1 MAQYAPL
8 RQDLWCFLK
17 TRPCVAMVRRKRET
31 LESGSEGTL
40 NGGDDAERRGGALKV
55 AVIGA
60 GIVGSSVAY
69 RLSEGGAE
77 VLLIDG
83 AEPGS
88 GTTSTSFAW
97 INANNKLPR
106 DYFELNVA
114 GMGEHERLRDE
125 IGGDWLYSTGNL
137 IWAVDE
143 EQENLEKRVERL
155 RSWSYAAEML
165 PASTVSKELEPD
177 ATFPDPDLQIAHFPE
192 ESWTDAQA
200 LTKTLVEAAGRN
212 GAHNHCENT
221 VRGIEVEGEGVT
233 VRLEDGDAIYADV
246 VVNATGAK
254 AASVAEMVGRELP
267 LDVFPGLLVRV
278 AVPGEPL
285 RHLLHTPHINLRPD
299 GPGYVL
305 LHHGS
310 IDEELTDDFAGAE
323 DPLCAELLQRAQRV
337 LPALQEAEIVEARF
351 GMRPV
356 PADGHSCVGG
366 VSRLPGYYEAVTHSG
381 VTLGPLVG
389 RLLAREIL
397 KGEVDPLIAPFRPDR
412 FSQT

>member
-1 MAQYAPL
+1 
-8 RQDLWCFLK
+8 
-17 TRPCVAMVRRKRET
+17 
-31 LESGSEGTL
+31 
-40 NGGDDAERRGGALKV
+40 LKV

-69 RLSEGGAE
+69 RLSEDGAE
-77 VLLIDG
+77 VVLIDG

-106 DYFELNVA
+106 DYFELNVG
-114 GMGEHERLRDE
+114 GMGEHERLRHE

-137 IWAVDE
+137 IWASDE

-165 PASTVSKELEPD
+165 PASTVSKELEPE

-192 ESWTDAQA
+192 ESWTDAPA
-200 LTKTLVEAAGRN
+200 LTRSLVEAAGRN
-212 GAHNHCENT
+212 GAHKHFGNA

-233 VRLEDGDAIYADV
+233 LHLEDGDAIYADV

-285 RHLLHTPHINLRPD
+285 RHLMHTPRINVRPD
-299 GPGYVL
+299 GSGYVL
-305 LHHGS
+305 LHHDS
-310 IDEELTDDFAGAE
+310 VDERLTDDFAGTE
-323 DPLCAELLQRAQRV
+323 DPLCTELLERARHV
-337 LPALQEAEIVEARF
+337 LPALEEAEVVEARY

-356 PADGHSCVGG
+356 PADGHSCVGKLSG
-366 VSRLPGYYEAVTHSG
+366 IPGYYEAVTHSG
-381 VTLGPLVG
+381 VTLGPLIG

-397 KGEVDPLIAPFRPDR
+397 TGALDPLIAPFRTDR
-412 FSQT
+412 FPSTRA

>member
-1 MAQYAPL
+1 MEEIML
-8 RQDLWCFLK
+8 SR
-17 TRPCVAMVRRKRET
+17 
-31 LESGSEGTL
+31 
-40 NGGDDAERRGGALKV
+40 GALKV

-69 RLSEGGAE
+69 RLSEDGAE
-77 VLLIDG
+77 VVLIDG
-83 AEPGS
+83 VEPGS

-125 IGGDWLYSTGNL
+125 IGGDWLYSSGNL
-137 IWAVDE
+137 IWAADE

-165 PASTVSKELEPD
+165 PASTVSRELEPE
-177 ATFPDPDLQIAHFPE
+177 ATFPDPNLKIAHFAE
-192 ESWTDAQA
+192 ESWTDAPA
-200 LTKTLVEAAGRN
+200 LTRTLVEAAARN
-212 GAHNHCENT
+212 GADKFFGNA
-221 VRGIEVEGEGVT
+221 VRGIEVEGEGVMLQLESGDT
-233 VRLEDGDAIYADV
+233 VHADV

-285 RHLLHTPHINLRPD
+285 RHLMHTPHINVRPD

-305 LHHGS
+305 LHHDS
-310 IDEELTDDFAGAE
+310 VDERLTDDFAGTE
-323 DPLCAELLQRAQRV
+323 DPLCAELLERARLV
-337 LPALQEAEIVEARF
+337 LPALEAAEVVEARF

-356 PADGHSCVGG
+356 PADGHSCVGAL
-366 VSRLPGYYEAVTHSG
+366 SAIPGYYEAVTHSG
-381 VTLGPLVG
+381 VTLGPLIG

-397 KGEVDPLIAPFRPDR
+397 IGEVDPLIAPFRADR
-412 FSQT
+412 LPSTQA

>member
-1 MAQYAPL
+1 
-8 RQDLWCFLK
+8 
-17 TRPCVAMVRRKRET
+17 VT
-31 LESGSEGTL
+31 LESGSEGIL
-40 NGGDDAERRGGALKV
+40 NGGDDAVLRGGALKV
-55 AVIGA
+55 AIIGA
-60 GIVGSSVAY
+60 GIVGSSIAY

-77 VLLIDG
+77 VVLIDG

-88 GTTSTSFAW
+88 GTTSISFAW

-125 IGGDWLYSTGNL
+125 IGGDWLFSTGNL
-137 IWAVDE
+137 IWAADE

-165 PASTVSKELEPD
+165 PASTVSRELEPE

-192 ESWTDAQA
+192 ESWTDAPA
-200 LTKTLVEAAGRN
+200 LTRTLVEAAVRY
-212 GAHNHCENT
+212 GAHKLFGNA
-221 VRGIEVEGEGVT
+221 VRGIEVEGEGVMLP
-233 VRLEDGDAIYADV
+233 LESGDAVHADV

-285 RHLLHTPHINLRPD
+285 RHLIHTPRINVRPD
-299 GPGYVL
+299 GPGFVL
-305 LHHGS
+305 LHHDS
-310 IDEELTDDFAGAE
+310 VDKRLTDDFAGTE
-323 DPLCAELLQRAQRV
+323 DPLCAELLQRAR
-337 LPALQEAEIVEARF
+337 LMLHALKEAEVVEARF

-356 PADGHSCVGG
+356 PADGHSCVGAL
-366 VSRLPGYYEAVTHSG
+366 SEIPGYYEAVTHSG
-381 VTLGPLVG
+381 VTLGPLIG

-397 KGEVDPLIAPFRPDR
+397 TGEVDPLIAPFRPDR
-412 FSQT
+412 FPATQT